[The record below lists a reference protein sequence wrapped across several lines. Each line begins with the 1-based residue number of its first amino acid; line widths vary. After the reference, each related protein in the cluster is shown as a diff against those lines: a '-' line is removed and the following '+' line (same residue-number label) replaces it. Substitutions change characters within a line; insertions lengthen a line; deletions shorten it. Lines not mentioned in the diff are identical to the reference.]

1 MELALFWIFG
11 VLVIVAAVG
20 ARIFIADWFLDWL
33 KRERIEEECRKA
45 AMKQEHQYSE
55 ERSEGDGPRDG

>member
-1 MELALFWIFG
+1 